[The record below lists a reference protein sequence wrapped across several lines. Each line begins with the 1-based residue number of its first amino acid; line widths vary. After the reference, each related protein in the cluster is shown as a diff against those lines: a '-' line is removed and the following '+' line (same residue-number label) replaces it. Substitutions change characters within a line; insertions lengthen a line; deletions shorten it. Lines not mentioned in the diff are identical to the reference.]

1 MHEDELVGAHYR
13 LDTLI
18 AAGATGE
25 VWRAVDDRDDRVVA
39 VKVLNTE
46 LSTSEEFRARFESE
60 ARILAGLDTPS
71 VATVHHHGSEET
83 AEGVRYFLV
92 MELVDGRS
100 LAEVLAGGPLPPGE
114 VARIIAGAAE
124 GLQAA
129 HEAGIVHGGIKPAD
143 ILLTRDG
150 DVKLKDFGATRE
162 VEPGTVGYTAPE
174 RFSDSDPTPAADIYA
189 LGAVAYECLTG
200 ATPFASDE
208 DGAVVHGHLNQ
219 PPPALPEDV
228 PETLAEAVYRALR
241 KEPADRWLTV
251 RSFGAACRAVA
262 AKTPAVETT
271 MVMAAVVDEPVADAP
286 AEPEPTVLVTAV
298 EPSPTE
304 EEPATA
310 RRRRAPILVLA
321 VLVGLIALVAAFVL
335 PRLMSD
341 GEADTAGSEQSPSA
355 AASSSPGNAPSE
367 EDTPGDDSP
376 GSADDQ
382 PEIPGTDTGA
392 TGEESGDAPL
402 VAVPDLVGHN
412 ASEAPELLAAE
423 GFDHHSGEAARSE
436 DFTAA
441 CEIWEQT
448 PKAGTRVS
456 AETTIVYRYAPM
468 LLGSCTA

>member
-13 LDTLI
+13 LETLI

-46 LSTSEEFRARFESE
+46 LSASEEFRARFESE
-60 ARILAGLDTPS
+60 ARTLAGLDTPS

-83 AEGVRYFLV
+83 AEGLRYFLV

-100 LAEVLAGGPLPPGE
+100 LADVLANGPLPSGE

-150 DVKLKDFGATRE
+150 DVKLKDFGAARE
-162 VEPGTVGYTAPE
+162 VGPGAVGYTAPE
-174 RFSDSDPTPAADIYA
+174 RFNDSDPTPAADIYA

-200 ATPFASDE
+200 ATPFASDDE
-208 DGAVVHGHLNQ
+208 EAVVHGHLNQ

-271 MVMAAVVDEPVADAP
+271 MTMPAVVVDEPVSEVA
-286 AEPEPTVLVTAV
+286 AEPVVEEPTP
-298 EPSPTE
+298 EPEAPEDES
-304 EEPATA
+304 ATA
-310 RRRRAPILVLA
+310 RRRRGPILVLA
-321 VLVGLIALVAAFVL
+321 VAVVLIALAAAFVL
-335 PRLMSD
+335 PRVMGD
-341 GEADTAGSEQSPSA
+341 DANDTAGSEQSPSA
-355 AASSSPGNAPSE
+355 EASSSPAISPSE
-367 EDTPGDDSP
+367 EDSADDDSP

-382 PEIPGTDTGA
+382 PGLPGTDTG
-392 TGEESGDAPL
+392 TPGEESGEAPL
-402 VAVPDLVGHN
+402 VAVPDLVGHQ
-412 ASEAPELLAAE
+412 ASEAPDLLAAE
-423 GFDHHSGEAARSE
+423 GFENQSGEAVRSE
-436 DFTAA
+436 DFTPA
-441 CEIWEQT
+441 CEIWEQA

-468 LLGSCTA
+468 LLGTCTA